1 MKNFLQP
8 PAPRSPIAD
17 KAKADS
23 DYKRMRWQV
32 FIGIFVGYAAYYL
45 VRKNFSLAMPYLI
58 EMGFSKGDLGIAF
71 AFNGIAYGL
80 SKFLM
85 GGISD
90 RSNARFFLPLGLAL
104 ASIATILAGT
114 SIGMYNIAVMAVFQF
129 LIGWF
134 GGMGWPPCGR
144 VMTHWFSVKERGTK
158 MAVWNLAHNVGGG
171 LLGQVI
177 KWGMLFAVSVGFSS
191 FAWRFGIFFFPA
203 GIALVIALIAL
214 LMIRDNPQS
223 KGLPSIEEYKNDYP
237 PNYSAE
243 SEKIL
248 TTREIFF
255 KYVLN
260 NKMLWFVAIANAFV
274 YFIRYGVQDWAP
286 TYFSEVKG
294 YSQAEISNAYSL
306 YEWAAIPG
314 TLLCGWVSDKLFS
327 GKRAMTTI
335 IFMLFVMA
343 AIFVYWLN
351 PYGKVVDTVAL
362 TAIGFFIYGPVMLI
376 GVHALDLAPKNA
388 AGTSAGLTGFF
399 GYFVGTSL
407 LANIVMG
414 QVIERYGWPQG
425 FQLLIASCVL
435 AIILMAF
442 TYRKEKRSGAPP
454 LHKASHGSM
463 SFIYRKKK

>member
-8 PAPRSPIAD
+8 PAPKSPVTD
-17 KAKADS
+17 KKKIDS
-23 DYKRMRWQV
+23 RYKRMRWQV
-32 FIGIFVGYAAYYL
+32 FIGIFMGYAAYYL
-45 VRKNFSLAMPYLI
+45 VRKNFSLAMPYLLG
-58 EMGFSKGDLGIAF
+58 EGFTKADLGIAF

-85 GGISD
+85 GGVSD
-90 RSNARFFLPLGLAL
+90 RSNARLFLPLGLTL
-104 ASIATILAGT
+104 ASIATIVAGT
-114 SIGMYNIAVMAVFQF
+114 SIGMYNITVMAVFQF
-129 LIGWF
+129 LVGWF

-171 LLGQVI
+171 MLGQVI
-177 KWGMLFAVSVGFSS
+177 KWGILFGASVGFSS
-191 FAWRFGIFFFPA
+191 LAWRFGIFYFPA
-203 GIALVIALIAL
+203 AIALVIALIAFFT
-214 LMIRDNPQS
+214 IRDNPQS
-223 KGLPSIEEYKNDYP
+223 QGLPSIEKHKNDYP
-237 PNYSAE
+237 PNYSAD
-243 SEKIL
+243 SERVL
-248 TTREIFF
+248 STREIFF

-260 NKMLWFVAIANAFV
+260 NKMLWFVAVANAFV

-286 TYFSEVKG
+286 TYFTEVKG

-335 IFMLFVMA
+335 IFMVLVMA

-351 PYGKVVDTVAL
+351 PYGKLIDTVAF
-362 TAIGFFIYGPVMLI
+362 TAIGFFVYGPVMLI

-414 QVIERYGWPQG
+414 QVVEHYGWSNG
-425 FQLLIASCVL
+425 FQLLIASCLL
-435 AIILMAF
+435 AIVLMAF
-442 TYRKEKRSGAPP
+442 TYKKESSNK
-454 LHKASHGSM
+454 
-463 SFIYRKKK
+463 